1 MDGRLGAVARIDALD
16 TLLTGSVIETGGG
29 PGIATKVIVEL
40 PFKLLKVLIISP
52 EHRHHLFIKS
62 ALVGV
67 GRVDV
72 LVM

>member
-16 TLLTGSVIETGGG
+16 TLLTGSVIETGRG

-40 PFKLLKVLIISP
+40 PFKLLKVFVVSP
-52 EHRHHLFIKS
+52 KHRHHVFIEG
-62 ALVGV
+62 ALVRV
-67 GRVDV
+67 GCVDR